1 MSFEKDKY
9 EVVKKAISKE
19 RRFLKDHGVSFL
31 TKEGD
36 KVDERDIKNL
46 YSCYLNTIEKK
57 WSRPY
62 LNFDFFKG
70 LISTK
75 NEKKILLISAHK
87 HERLLGCSVHFVGN
101 DILYGR
107 YWGCTEN
114 VPYLHF
120 ELCYYQAIEYAIKN
134 KLKKVEAGAQGE
146 HKIARGYQPTL
157 TYSNH
162 WFDHSKL
169 NPLIKNFL
177 AEEKKRVR
185 DSVVYLNQFLPFR

>member
-1 MSFEKDKY
+1 MKSRK
-9 EVVKKAISKE
+9 KKAIIKE
-19 RRFLKDHGVSFL
+19 RRYLKDHGVSFL
-31 TKEGD
+31 VKEGD
-36 KVDERDIKNL
+36 KIDEKDIKNL

-87 HERLLGCSVHFVGN
+87 NERLLGCSVHFVGN
-101 DILYGR
+101 ETLYGR

-146 HKIARGYQPTL
+146 HKISRGYLPNL

-162 WFDHSKL
+162 WFNNEVLSK
-169 NPLIKNFL
+169 PIKEFL
-177 AEEKKRVR
+177 TKENKKTIEVA
-185 DSVVYLNQFLPFR
+185 DYLSKFSPFSENGN